1 MSSRAPGRKSRRR
14 QPGFTLVEVLVAL
27 SVSALVATLAYQSLS
42 TAADAAAHSEAV
54 AEQVD
59 NVDRVWQL
67 LERDLRQA
75 SPLPEA
81 TGTATT
87 EAAVVYG
94 GEYPAFLGTGTD
106 DNTQYANQ
114 GFVLRFR
121 RGGWLNPLAQERS
134 HLQGVG
140 YRLQEGKLYRFHW
153 PVLNSAPLEE
163 EFIQSQE
170 AFQLPLLE
178 GVESMT
184 LRFLPADAEEINAW
198 IDQWPAQSDTTAANR
213 TLPLAVEITLSV
225 SEFGDSRRV
234 FLLAVDA

>member
-1 MSSRAPGRKSRRR
+1 MSSRGPSRKSGRR
-14 QPGFTLVEVLVAL
+14 QLGFTLVEVLVAL

-42 TAADAAAHSEAV
+42 TASDAAANSQAV

-81 TGTATT
+81 TGTATSS
-87 EAAVVYG
+87 AAVVFG
-94 GEYPAFLGTGTD
+94 EEYPAFLGIGTD
-106 DNTQYANQ
+106 DNTQFANQ

-121 RGGWLNPLAQERS
+121 RGGWLNPLAQARS

-140 YRLQEGKLYRFHW
+140 YRLQDGKLYRFHW
-153 PVLNSAPLEE
+153 PVLNSTPLEE
-163 EFIQSQE
+163 EYIQSQE
-170 AFQLPLLE
+170 AFQQPLLE

-184 LRFLPADAEEINAW
+184 LRFLSADAEDINEW
-198 IDQWPAQSDTTAANR
+198 IDQWPVQSDNTAATR
-213 TLPLAVEITLSV
+213 ALPLAVEITLSV
-225 SEFGDSRRV
+225 SEFGESRRV